1 MSVVLLSLPGEL
13 NIQSI
18 PSEVELVTEKNG
30 VKVHQG
36 QGKLRFTIT
45 LHTIVIMKVIA
56 GSSSDNILSVQ
67 PDQGGTKLWKRIQHT
82 VVFGSK
88 VAKQKKSKN

>member
-1 MSVVLLSLPGEL
+1 MQLSLLGEL

-30 VKVHQG
+30 AKIHQH
-36 QGKLRFTIT
+36 QGKLIRSFKLICVTN
-45 LHTIVIMKVIA
+45 KVIA
-56 GSSSDNILSVQ
+56 GSSSDTTLSVQ

>member
-1 MSVVLLSLPGEL
+1 MEPRFN
-13 NIQSI
+13 NIKVNSSRHI
-18 PSEVELVTEKNG
+18 NSFVTN
-30 VKVHQG
+30 
-36 QGKLRFTIT
+36 
-45 LHTIVIMKVIA
+45 KVIA
-56 GSSSDNILSVQ
+56 GSSSDTTLSVQ